1 MALRSRR
8 SGVPG
13 GDRGR
18 ERCSPALGGEMAYGG
33 GQSPVSLRL
42 GKIHPALSFLPIFLL
57 SLSFFLSLF
66 FFSSFLSSFLSPSF
80 SSFFLFLFFLS
91 LSFLLYFSLVIFL
104 SLSPILFLLSPLFLS
119 FFLPFSLLSL
129 PHVLFPPLDPSPSPP
144 SIGSDWRFCST
155 SSEESTTNGVFLVCV
170 GCCVFFISLSPA
182 GHGGVNQLGGVFV
195 NGRPLPDVVRQRIVE
210 LAHQGVRPCD
220 ISRQLR
226 VSHGCVSKILGRYY
240 ETGSIKPGVIGG
252 SKPKVATPKVVDKIA
267 EYKRQNPTMF
277 AWEIRDRLLAEGICD
292 NDTVPSVSSI
302 NRIIRTKVQQPFH
315 PTPDGSGTGVTAPGH
330 TIDVSEGSVP
340 NGDSQSSVDSLRK
353 HLRGDTFTQQQL
365 EALDRVFERPS
376 YPDVFQT
383 SEHIKSEQGNEYSL
397 PALTPGLD
405 EVKSSL
411 STSANPDLGTNV
423 SGPQTYPVVTENLS
437 SPLSIKQEPHG
448 ASLTPFTPTTPVG
461 SGQADLQPFHMALS
475 DDASTPCYSA
485 FLHHGAHFGQSSS
498 QPLIAGRDM
507 ASTTLPGYPPHV
519 PPTGQGS
526 YPTSTLAGMVPGSEF
541 SGNPYSHPQYTTY
554 NEAWRFSNPALLMPH
569 PGAPHLPL
577 LPLPMTATSY
587 HGNHMKLQG
596 DSLGLHIVPV

>member
-1 MALRSRR
+1 TACM
-8 SGVPG
+8 
-13 GDRGR
+13 GDMPR
-18 ERCSPALGGEMAYGG
+18 
-33 GQSPVSLRL
+33 
-42 GKIHPALSFLPIFLL
+42 
-57 SLSFFLSLF
+57 
-66 FFSSFLSSFLSPSF
+66 
-80 SSFFLFLFFLS
+80 
-91 LSFLLYFSLVIFL
+91 
-104 SLSPILFLLSPLFLS
+104 
-119 FFLPFSLLSL
+119 
-129 PHVLFPPLDPSPSPP
+129 
-144 SIGSDWRFCST
+144 
-155 SSEESTTNGVFLVCV
+155 
-170 GCCVFFISLSPA
+170 

-330 TIDVSEGSVP
+330 TIVPSTASPPVSSASNDPVGSYSINGILGIPRSNGEKRKRDEDVSEGSVP

-383 SEHIKSEQGNEYSL
+383 SEHIKSEQVVIWQAPPCLATHPMFPQLDKAATQHQLLQEWFLGASSQG
-397 PALTPGLD
+397 TPTAT
-405 EVKSSL
+405 L
-411 STSANPDLGTNV
+411 STR
-423 SGPQTYPVVTENLS
+423 
-437 SPLSIKQEPHG
+437 
-448 ASLTPFTPTTPVG
+448 PTTRPGG
-461 SGQADLQPFHMALS
+461 SA
-475 DDASTPCYSA
+475 T
-485 FLHHGAHFGQSSS
+485 LH
-498 QPLIAGRDM
+498 
-507 ASTTLPGYPPHV
+507 Y
-519 PPTGQGS
+519 
-526 YPTSTLAGMVPGSEF
+526 
-541 SGNPYSHPQYTTY
+541 
-554 NEAWRFSNPALLMPH
+554 
-569 PGAPHLPL
+569 
-577 LPLPMTATSY
+577 
-587 HGNHMKLQG
+587 
-596 DSLGLHIVPV
+596 

>member
-1 MALRSRR
+1 MDMHCKA
-8 SGVPG
+8 
-13 GDRGR
+13 D
-18 ERCSPALGGEMAYGG
+18 
-33 GQSPVSLRL
+33 
-42 GKIHPALSFLPIFLL
+42 
-57 SLSFFLSLF
+57 
-66 FFSSFLSSFLSPSF
+66 
-80 SSFFLFLFFLS
+80 
-91 LSFLLYFSLVIFL
+91 
-104 SLSPILFLLSPLFLS
+104 
-119 FFLPFSLLSL
+119 PFSAM
-129 PHVLFPPLDPSPSPP
+129 H
-144 SIGSDWRFCST
+144 R
-155 SSEESTTNGVFLVCV
+155 
-170 GCCVFFISLSPA
+170 
-182 GHGGVNQLGGVFV
+182 HGGVNQLGGVFV

-315 PTPDGSGTGVTAPGH
+315 PTPDGTGTPVSAPGH
-330 TIDVSEGSVP
+330 TIVPSTASPPVSSASNDPVGSYSINGILGIPRSNGEKRKRDEDGSDGSGP
-340 NGDSQSSVDSLRK
+340 NGDSQNSVDSLRK
-353 HLRGDTFTQQQL
+353 HLRADAFTQQQL

-397 PALTPGLD
+397 PALNPGLD

-411 STSANPDLGTNV
+411 SASANPDLGPNV
-423 SGPQTYPVVTENLS
+423 SGPQTYPVVT
-437 SPLSIKQEPHG
+437 
-448 ASLTPFTPTTPVG
+448 
-461 SGQADLQPFHMALS
+461 
-475 DDASTPCYSA
+475 
-485 FLHHGAHFGQSSS
+485 
-498 QPLIAGRDM
+498 GRDM

-526 YPTSTLAGMVPGSEF
+526 YPTSTLAGMVPGFLGSEF

-596 DSLGLHIVPV
+596 DNLGLHIVPV

>member
-1 MALRSRR
+1 MANERKFRMHGQAVTTDAALKTRGRDA
-8 SGVPG
+8 GT
-13 GDRGR
+13 GDRGGVRVAKDKR
-18 ERCSPALGGEMAYGG
+18 EQRAMQQGLASRSRSWNLYGSGSRLELGLGLRRGPRPRSAPAWLPELTIGPEGPGRA
-33 GQSPVSLRL
+33 QSPGRLNYSSL
-42 GKIHPALSFLPIFLL
+42 ICPQLP
-57 SLSFFLSLF
+57 
-66 FFSSFLSSFLSPSF
+66 
-80 SSFFLFLFFLS
+80 
-91 LSFLLYFSLVIFL
+91 
-104 SLSPILFLLSPLFLS
+104 
-119 FFLPFSLLSL
+119 PFQA
-129 PHVLFPPLDPSPSPP
+129 
-144 SIGSDWRFCST
+144 
-155 SSEESTTNGVFLVCV
+155 
-170 GCCVFFISLSPA
+170 A

-315 PTPDGSGTGVTAPGH
+315 PTPDGTGTGVTAPGH
-330 TIDVSEGSVP
+330 TIVPSTASPPVSSASNDPVGSYSINGILGIPRSNGEKRKRDEDVSEGSVP
-340 NGDSQSSVDSLRK
+340 NGDSQSGVDSLRK
-353 HLRGDTFTQQQL
+353 HLRADTFTQQQL

-411 STSANPDLGTNV
+411 SASANPDLGSNV
-423 SGPQTYPVVTENLS
+423 SGTQTYPVVT
-437 SPLSIKQEPHG
+437 
-448 ASLTPFTPTTPVG
+448 
-461 SGQADLQPFHMALS
+461 
-475 DDASTPCYSA
+475 
-485 FLHHGAHFGQSSS
+485 
-498 QPLIAGRDM
+498 GRDM

-554 NEAWRFSNPALLMPH
+554 NEAWRFSNPALLMPP
-569 PGAPHLPL
+569 PGAPPLPL

-587 HGNHMKLQG
+587 RGDHIKLQA
-596 DSLGLHIVPV
+596 DSFGLHIVPV

>member
-1 MALRSRR
+1 MDMHCKA
-8 SGVPG
+8 
-13 GDRGR
+13 D
-18 ERCSPALGGEMAYGG
+18 
-33 GQSPVSLRL
+33 
-42 GKIHPALSFLPIFLL
+42 
-57 SLSFFLSLF
+57 
-66 FFSSFLSSFLSPSF
+66 
-80 SSFFLFLFFLS
+80 
-91 LSFLLYFSLVIFL
+91 
-104 SLSPILFLLSPLFLS
+104 
-119 FFLPFSLLSL
+119 PFSAMH
-129 PHVLFPPLDPSPSPP
+129 P
-144 SIGSDWRFCST
+144 
-155 SSEESTTNGVFLVCV
+155 
-170 GCCVFFISLSPA
+170 

-315 PTPDGSGTGVTAPGH
+315 PTPDGSGTPVSTPGH
-330 TIDVSEGSVP
+330 TLVPSTASPPVSSASNDPVGSYSINGILGIPRSNGEKRKRDEDGSDGSGP
-340 NGDSQSSVDSLRK
+340 NGDSQSSVESLRK
-353 HLRGDTFTQQQL
+353 HLRADNFTQQQL

-383 SEHIKSEQGNEYSL
+383 AEHIKSEQASEYSL

-411 STSANPDLGTNV
+411 SASGNADLGSNV
-423 SGPQTYPVVTENLS
+423 SGPQSYPVVT
-437 SPLSIKQEPHG
+437 
-448 ASLTPFTPTTPVG
+448 
-461 SGQADLQPFHMALS
+461 
-475 DDASTPCYSA
+475 
-485 FLHHGAHFGQSSS
+485 
-498 QPLIAGRDM
+498 GRDM
-507 ASTTLPGYPPHV
+507 SSTTLPGYPPHV

-526 YPTSTLAGMVPGSEF
+526 YPTSTLAGMVPGTNVSVHHSVQPVECCSCLSSSKPCLFHCRTGSGSEF

-554 NEAWRFSNPALLMPH
+554 NEAWRFSNPALLSSPYYYS
-569 PGAPHLPL
+569 
-577 LPLPMTATSY
+577 ATSRGSAPPTAATAY
-587 HGNHMKLQG
+587 DRH
-596 DSLGLHIVPV
+596 

>member
-1 MALRSRR
+1 MDMHCKA
-8 SGVPG
+8 
-13 GDRGR
+13 D
-18 ERCSPALGGEMAYGG
+18 
-33 GQSPVSLRL
+33 
-42 GKIHPALSFLPIFLL
+42 
-57 SLSFFLSLF
+57 
-66 FFSSFLSSFLSPSF
+66 
-80 SSFFLFLFFLS
+80 
-91 LSFLLYFSLVIFL
+91 
-104 SLSPILFLLSPLFLS
+104 
-119 FFLPFSLLSL
+119 PFSAMH
-129 PHVLFPPLDPSPSPP
+129 P
-144 SIGSDWRFCST
+144 
-155 SSEESTTNGVFLVCV
+155 
-170 GCCVFFISLSPA
+170 

-226 VSHGCVSKILGRYY
+226 VSHGCVSKILGRDLRWVRKEGEKPDEPGDKPSAAPLAVRPAGKPPLPASPPSQAGPCFLSSRRYY

-315 PTPDGSGTGVTAPGH
+315 PTPDGSGAGVTAPGH
-330 TIDVSEGSVP
+330 TIEVSEGSVP

-353 HLRGDTFTQQQL
+353 HLRADTFTQQQL

-376 YPDVFQT
+376 YPDVFQA

-411 STSANPDLGTNV
+411 STSANPDLGNNV
-423 SGPQTYPVVTENLS
+423 SGPQTYPVVT
-437 SPLSIKQEPHG
+437 
-448 ASLTPFTPTTPVG
+448 
-461 SGQADLQPFHMALS
+461 
-475 DDASTPCYSA
+475 
-485 FLHHGAHFGQSSS
+485 
-498 QPLIAGRDM
+498 GRDM